1 VRLLY
6 WVLGAVLVL
15 SWLYGVHELS
25 GISQWPKESATTT
38 TTAVECRAVWRV
50 GNLTLLCMLGC
61 DEGGLEYFGFNE
73 ELDPGRC
80 WCLVNESWVRNVW
93 C

>member
-6 WVLGAVLVL
+6 WVLGAALVL

-25 GISQWPKESATTT
+25 EISQWPKESATTG
-38 TTAVECRAVWRV
+38 CRTLRRV
-50 GNLTLLCMLGC
+50 GNLTLLCMEDCEEEGLG
-61 DEGGLEYFGFNE
+61 YFGFNE